1 MRIQKTLIDSG
12 IISLVISPGR
22 NQTDVNE
29 LEIDIENSNL
39 FSNVMSN
46 LFEIRQNF
54 ILSLKNLCNR
64 LFKKR

>member
-12 IISLVISPGR
+12 IISLVISPSR

-29 LEIDIENSNL
+29 LEIDIENSKL

>member
-12 IISLVISPGR
+12 IISLVISPGQ